1 MSDNDN
7 FATAINAG
15 RDLAGVT
22 PRIGFVNG
30 IPVALV
36 DDENGGMSVRV
47 LSEALDAADARAP
60 GPRDRRGTV
69 QLSELDSLIAYVNR
83 YKSEHTIAW
92 ADLSAFRVEA
102 VFNDHPAGPADDD
115 PAIVDA
121 GWRNHR
127 ALYMCPR
134 SPEWVA
140 WTGNDGA
147 LLKQEVF
154 ADFIES
160 RLEDLRA
167 AEGYPKPLDV
177 LQMARN
183 LSIRTKGTFE
193 RSINPTTG
201 DGVLVAK
208 TETDA
213 TSTQIPR
220 AFALGVPVFEGGTVY
235 QIEARVRFSVSEG
248 RAAFSYTLHR
258 RKEIE
263 RDAFAD
269 IRNKVQAAT
278 GVLLLAGKP

>member
-7 FATAINAG
+7 IQSALQAG
-15 RDLAGVT
+15 RDLAGIA
-22 PRIGFVNG
+22 PRLSVVDD

-36 DDENGGMSVRV
+36 DTSEGTEVHALVDVLRVADER
-47 LSEALDAADARAP
+47 AA
-60 GPRDRRGTV
+60 GPRDRRGVV
-69 QLSELDSLIAYVNR
+69 QLSELDSLIAYVQR
-83 YKSEHTIAW
+83 YKSAHTIVW
-92 ADLSAFRVEA
+92 ADLAAFRVEA
-102 VFNDHPAGPADDD
+102 VFNDHPQGPLNT
-115 PAIVDA
+115 DA

-134 SPEWVA
+134 SPEWIA
-140 WTGNDGA
+140 WTSNDGSPM
-147 LLKQEVF
+147 KQEAF

-167 AEGYPKPLDV
+167 ADTYPKPLDV

-213 TSTQIPR
+213 SSTVIPR
-220 AFALGVPVFEGGTVY
+220 AFALGIPVFEGGTVY

-278 GVLLLAGKP
+278 SVLLLAGKP